1 MTTKTNTKI
10 KLTDPILTIVEPT
23 LHPSGITPFEF
34 KVLIRPDAAK
44 EKTGGGIFLPQ
55 DVQADQQRAIQKG
68 TIEAISPAA
77 FSYHVWPFDV
87 HIPRVGDR
95 VLYARYSGTLIE
107 GKDGEDY
114 RLINDKDIG
123 AVIDF

>member
-1 MTTKTNTKI
+1 LSIKPKAKI
-10 KLTDPILTIVEPT
+10 TDAVLTIVEPT
-23 LHPSGITPFEF
+23 PHPSGITPFEF

-55 DVQADQQRAIQKG
+55 DIQADQQRAIQKG

-77 FSYHVWPFDV
+77 FSYHAWPAEV
-87 HIPRVGDR
+87 RIPRVGDR

-107 GKDGEDY
+107 GKDGQDY

-123 AVIDF
+123 AVISF